1 VNIGYFIANLAF
13 TDLVQG
19 IKLEFPKTD
28 LLKSFLV
35 SFSPKLSLVKS
46 VYETSEGF
54 TEQASV
60 FEGLCNFF
68 GVFCCATPLNKPLF
82 VRVLSRK

>member
-1 VNIGYFIANLAF
+1 MNFGYFIANLAF

-35 SFSPKLSLVKS
+35 SFSLKLSLVKS
-46 VYETSEGF
+46 VYETSEGS
-54 TEQASV
+54 TEQTSV
-60 FEGLCNFF
+60 VEGLCNFF
-68 GVFCCATPLNKPLF
+68 AVFCCATPLDKPL
-82 VRVLSRK
+82 VVGVLS